1 MAGAGAGARAGV
13 GDDAGDAAGLLTAA
27 AAPDGRPAALDDVD
41 LTIASGERL
50 LVSGGSGAG
59 KTTLAHVLVRFLD
72 YRGSYRIGDVEA
84 SGLDPSAVRRIVGL
98 VEQRPWLFDED
109 VRQNLLFARD
119 TATDEDLLDVLDRVG
134 LRAWLAERG
143 GLDAKVGERGAL
155 VSGGQAQRIALARAM
170 LADFPVLVLDEPT
183 ASVDRGRA
191 DALLRDLTDAA
202 ARSGRTV
209 VLISHTGAPAGLIDR
224 TVTLDAGTVV
234 EGDPARSGA

>member
-1 MAGAGAGARAGV
+1 MPATVRATRSRS
-13 GDDAGDAAGLLTAA
+13 LAA
-27 AAPDGRPAALDDVD
+27 ASAHDARPAALDDLD

-50 LVSGGSGAG
+50 LVRGGSGAG

-84 SGLDPSAVRRIVGL
+84 SDLEPSAVRRIVGL

-183 ASVDRGRA
+183 ASVDPGRA

>member
-1 MAGAGAGARAGV
+1 MTTRPRHREADDGGRVAR
-13 GDDAGDAAGLLTAA
+13 GDLRTPG
-27 AAPDGRPAALDDVD
+27 PAALDGVD

-50 LVSGGSGAG
+50 LVRGGSGAG

-72 YRGSYRIGDVEA
+72 YEGPTA
-84 SGLDPSAVRRIVGL
+84 SAASRHPTSSRAPCAGIVGL

-134 LRAWLAERG
+134 LREWLAERG

-183 ASVDRGRA
+183 ASVDPGRA

-202 ARSGRTV
+202 RPVGSHGRAHLARRSR
-209 VLISHTGAPAGLIDR
+209 PAGLVDR
-224 TVTLDAGTVV
+224 TVTLDAGILV